1 MSSNLVAMASNY
13 HRQHLRARSPG
24 VVACTSTMPDMR
36 SPGRLG
42 TEEGGQMRGV
52 DGGHSVGLQPN
63 YIGTSIWFMFSMIVI
78 YKYSVKV
85 C

>member
-1 MSSNLVAMASNY
+1 
-13 HRQHLRARSPG
+13 
-24 VVACTSTMPDMR
+24 MPDMR